1 MRKALVCGI
10 SHYENYPSISGCVN
24 DAIGVKNVIERH
36 GDGRINFGVKL
47 LVGRDESNAVSRNDL
62 KNQIEELFS
71 GDSDI
76 ALLYFSGHGH
86 LENSDGYLATSE
98 CKDGD
103 DGVSIS
109 EIVTLA
115 NKSQAR
121 EKIIILDC
129 CHSGIAG
136 SLAGEKKYALISEGL
151 CIITAAEPY
160 QFAVEKN
167 GSGVFTKLLIE
178 ALSGGAANVLG
189 NISVGDIYAYVDRSL
204 GAWQQRPLFR
214 LNLKTFSAIREVS
227 PAIDIRYIKS
237 LVDLFETPDSVLY
250 LDPSYESSSEN
261 AIVENLEKFEALRKL
276 SRINLVKTSN
286 DEQLYFTA
294 MNSGSCC
301 LTERGKHFHTL
312 VSDNLI

>member
-1 MRKALVCGI
+1 MRKALICGI
-10 SHYENYPSISGCVN
+10 SHYENYPPISGCVN
-24 DAIGVKNVIERH
+24 DAEGMKKVIDSNE
-36 GDGRINFGVKL
+36 DDSPNFGVRL
-47 LVGRDESNAVSRNDL
+47 LLAADESSAITRNDL
-62 KNQIEELFS
+62 KSQIEELFS

-86 LENSDGYLATSE
+86 LENNDGYLATSE

-103 DGVSIS
+103 DGVSMY

-115 NKSQAR
+115 NQSPAR

-129 CHSGIAG
+129 CHSGVAG

-151 CIITAAEPY
+151 CIITASEPY
-160 QFAVEKN
+160 QYAVEKN
-167 GSGVFTKLLIE
+167 GSGVFTKLLLE
-178 ALSGGAANVLG
+178 ALSGGAADVMG
-189 NISVGDIYAYVDRSL
+189 NISVGDIYSYVDRSL
-204 GAWQQRPLFR
+204 GVWQQRPLFR
-214 LNLKTFSAIREVS
+214 VNLKKFSTIRKVK

>member
-10 SHYENYPSISGCVN
+10 SHYENYPNISGCVN
-24 DAIGVKNVIERH
+24 DALGIKEVIERH

-47 LVGRDESNAVSRNDL
+47 LLGRDESSAITRNDL
-62 KNQIEELFS
+62 KSQIEELFT

-98 CKDGD
+98 CTDGD
-103 DGVSIS
+103 DGVSMY

-115 NKSQAR
+115 NKSPAR
-121 EKIIILDC
+121 EKIIIFDC

-136 SLAGEKKYALISEGL
+136 SLASEKKYALISEGL
-151 CIITAAEPY
+151 SIITASEPY
-160 QFAVEKN
+160 QYAVEKN
-167 GSGVFTKLLIE
+167 GAGVFTKLLLE
-178 ALSGGAANVLG
+178 ALSGGAADVMG
-189 NISVGDIYAYVDRSL
+189 NISVGNIYAYVDRSL
-204 GAWQQRPLFR
+204 GVWQQRPLFR
-214 LNLKTFSAIREVS
+214 VNLKTFSTIREVQ
-227 PAIDIRYIKS
+227 PAIEIRFIKS
-237 LVDLFETPDSVLY
+237 IVDLFETAESVLF
-250 LDPSYESSSEN
+250 LDPSFEASSEN
-261 AIVENLEKFEALRKL
+261 AILENLEKFEALRKL

-301 LTERGKHFHTL
+301 LTERGKHFHML
-312 VSDNLI
+312 VSENLI